1 MSDLT
6 KFWGGDVNVTLHIE
20 EVDYL
25 LWTLQQNIEE
35 IRDSSSYEESDET
48 DVTFIQSIIDT
59 LRLQAGYEE
68 LA

>member
-1 MSDLT
+1 MNDLD
-6 KFWGGDVNVTLHIE
+6 KFWNRDVNVTLHIE

-35 IRDSSSYEESDET
+35 IRDSSSYEENDEI
-48 DVTFIQSIIDT
+48 DVTFIESIIDT

-68 LA
+68 VA